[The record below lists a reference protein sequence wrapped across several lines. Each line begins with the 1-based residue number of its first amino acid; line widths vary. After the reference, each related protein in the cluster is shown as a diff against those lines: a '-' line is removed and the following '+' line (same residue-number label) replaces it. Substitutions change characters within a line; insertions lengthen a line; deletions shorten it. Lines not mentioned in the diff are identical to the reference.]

1 MRNTLMIL
9 IIVLTGLLVAC
20 SDTTNSEEEKDKDK
34 AESGGG
40 HATVERSLEDI
51 LDQFPDDH
59 VAERVITTSVPIAE
73 MLAALDIMPTGVPT
87 STNPLPEEFANVD
100 EIGSPMAPDLEKI
113 TDLESDLLLSSAAL
127 EDSLEE
133 SLESIDLERAYLPTD
148 SFEDLKMSLEALGIY
163 FEKEAVSGELLE
175 KIESNEEQLKA
186 ELADVDLPSV
196 LLIIGTD
203 DSFMVMSEES
213 YLGSLIATFGAENIA
228 STTLNVTDRYSPVN
242 MESIVEADPD
252 LVFVLSSLDHG
263 ASEDMYQE
271 EMESD
276 DAWKSLSAYK
286 NDQIHHLDYSTF
298 GVTSLNNVDKALT
311 DIADYFKEQR
321 S

>member
-311 DIADYFKEQR
+311 DIADYFKEQ
-321 S
+321 